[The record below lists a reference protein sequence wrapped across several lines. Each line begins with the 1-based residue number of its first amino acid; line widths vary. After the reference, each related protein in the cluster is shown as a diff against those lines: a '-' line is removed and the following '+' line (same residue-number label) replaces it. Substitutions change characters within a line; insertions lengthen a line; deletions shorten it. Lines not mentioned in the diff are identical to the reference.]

1 MPSYRSGEAA
11 QGVVCVRM
19 PDAAVPRRSSAAVAG
34 AGEETGCVLN
44 GFDVS
49 GDAHGAV
56 VTPPA
61 GGGQWGGLPI
71 RDGPPHLCWPAGMDD
86 KAVVTVGDQRFE
98 LASSE
103 VLTFG
108 RDPSCA
114 VCLDPD
120 DLGISRLAGSI
131 EQDAATWWVLNRS
144 TVRPLEVVDDIGIRT
159 VVAPGRRLA
168 VFGPLTVVVEG
179 SVRRHAL
186 ALQTGLSVP
195 APAGAPAAAGNDDPR
210 PTVTAAEVVINDQDR
225 LALVALFAGYLEP
238 FPRYDPHPRSYA
250 DAAARLGWPWTTLV
264 KRIEYLRTR
273 LTDAGVPNLQG
284 ENALPALAEW
294 ALLTR
299 SLTRQDL
306 DLLPGR

>member
-1 MPSYRSGEAA
+1 MGGTRPAPCAWIPTTSG
-11 QGVVCVRM
+11 
-19 PDAAVPRRSSAAVAG
+19 S
-34 AGEETGCVLN
+34 
-44 GFDVS
+44 
-49 GDAHGAV
+49 
-56 VTPPA
+56 PA
-61 GGGQWGGLPI
+61 
-71 RDGPPHLCWPAGMDD
+71 
-86 KAVVTVGDQRFE
+86 
-98 LASSE
+98 S
-103 VLTFG
+103 
-108 RDPSCA
+108 
-114 VCLDPD
+114 
-120 DLGISRLAGSI
+120 AGSI

-186 ALQTGLSVP
+186 ALQTGPSVP

-250 DAAARLGWPWTTLV
+250 DAAARLGWPRTTLV

-294 ALLTR
+294 ALLTG